1 MAKKQISAL
10 DLATK
15 YLTKLGV
22 QKTVLNTALLPSKYE
37 DVFMC
42 VPQRKSNVVAVNKR
56 TLSGNQTH
64 IAVSKAAWEVFFTP
78 AQTTAFATTKATCET
93 NQTFNFFEANLHDM
107 LDRRSKKISS
117 IVVAATAIGTYSAG
131 TSTIL
136 SDTGRKWIGEQ
147 NGETQVHL
155 GRINGDSNTFKDF
168 RLGILI
174 DDYLLFFKE
183 KHTDKVLA
191 VSVPQEYARRFKI
204 SNVKAFKP
212 SPAAV
217 SKQRTA
223 TTTAD
228 ALYVASATSSSVA
241 PAYSPNTPQAAPP
254 PSPGRSGK
262 PRYKADPAL
271 GKGALAKAGYVCEN
285 CGKGTFTARSTG
297 CDFMEPHHLIPIS
310 CQGNYTNKIDITD
323 NLICLCPNCHSQIHY
338 GINADREV
346 MIRKFLAARKT
357 DLKNH
362 GGIDIDENTLL
373 GYYKI

>member
-10 DLATK
+10 DLANR

-22 QKTVLNTALLPSKYE
+22 QKTVLNRALLPSKYE
-37 DVFMC
+37 DAFMC

-64 IAVSKAAWEVFFTP
+64 IAVSKTAWEVFFTP
-78 AQTTAFATTKATCET
+78 AQTGAYATTKATCET
-93 NQTFNFFEANLHDM
+93 DQTYNIFEANMYDM
-107 LDRRSKKISS
+107 LDRRSKRTSAI
-117 IVVAATAIGTYSAG
+117 IEATTPAGTYSSG

-136 SDTGRKWIGEQ
+136 SGTGRKWIGEQ
-147 NGETQVHL
+147 NHETQVHL
-155 GRINGDSNTFKDF
+155 GRITGDSTLFKDF

-191 VSVPQEYARRFKI
+191 VSIPQEYAKRFRI

-212 SPAAV
+212 SPAKA
-217 SKQRTA
+217 KQQKDTN
-223 TTTAD
+223 TTAD
-228 ALYVASATSSSVA
+228 ALYVSSATSSTVT
-241 PAYSPNTPQAAPP
+241 PAFSPNTPQAAPP
-254 PSPGRSGK
+254 PAPGRAGK
-262 PRYKADPAL
+262 PRYKADPAI
-271 GKGALAKAGYVCEN
+271 GKGALQRAGYVCEN
-285 CGKGTFTARSTG
+285 CGNGTFTARSTG
-297 CDFMEPHHLIPIS
+297 NDFMEPHHLIPIS
-310 CQGNYTNKIDITD
+310 CQGDFTQKIDITS

-338 GINADREV
+338 GVKTDIAV
-346 MIRKFLAARKT
+346 MLKKFLAARKA
-357 DLKNH
+357 DLKNY